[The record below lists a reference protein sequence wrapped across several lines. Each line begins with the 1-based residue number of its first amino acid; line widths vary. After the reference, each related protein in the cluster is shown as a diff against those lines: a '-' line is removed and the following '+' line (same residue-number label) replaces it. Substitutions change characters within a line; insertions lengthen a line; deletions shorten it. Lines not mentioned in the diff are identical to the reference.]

1 MTNSICIIPARGGS
15 KRIPRKNIRLFHGQP
30 IIAYAI
36 QCAQESKLFD
46 RIIVSTDDPEIA
58 AISASFGAE
67 VPFFRTEQTA
77 NDFATTSAVLVEVLT
92 ELQQTQVLPDWVC
105 CLYPT
110 TPLVLPEDL
119 NSAHQL
125 LKDSGA
131 DLVLAAAA
139 FDFPIQRAFELTPQ
153 GRVQLREPEFISAR
167 SQDLVKTYHD
177 AGAFY
182 CFRTGSFLKS
192 QNLWSGDILAHPLP
206 PQRVQDIDE
215 QADWELA
222 EYKFQRLQENG

>member
-36 QCAQESKLFD
+36 QCAQKSKLFD

-139 FDFPIQRAFELTPQ
+139 FDFQFSVHL
-153 GRVQLREPEFISAR
+153 
-167 SQDLVKTYHD
+167 
-177 AGAFY
+177 
-182 CFRTGSFLKS
+182 
-192 QNLWSGDILAHPLP
+192 N
-206 PQRVQDIDE
+206 
-215 QADWELA
+215 
-222 EYKFQRLQENG
+222 